1 MKAPVWAVLRR
12 LSDGGVHSGERL
24 AEELGCSRASVN
36 ARIQALADGYQL
48 RIDRVR
54 GQGYRL
60 LSPIDWLDAAAI
72 QAGAPA
78 GVRVE
83 VVEETASTNS
93 DMLAR
98 AAAGEAS
105 GLARLAES
113 QTAGRGRFGR
123 RWLAPLGGGLTFSLL
138 WRFECGVGQLSGL
151 SLVVGVALTRVLN
164 RLGAPVRLKW
174 PNDLLLGERK
184 LAGILIELAGDALGP
199 SAVVIGVGL
208 NLLPAGDVG
217 QPAAALRE
225 AGVTVSR
232 NVLAAALLT
241 ELAAAL
247 SQFAA
252 EGFAPFQAEWQ
263 HWHAWQDEPVVV
275 APMQGEAL
283 AGLALGIDAQGALRL
298 LTSDGECSVHAG
310 EVSLRRLV

>member
-138 WRFECGVGQLSGL
+138 WRFECGVGQLSGQRQ
-151 SLVVGVALTRVLN
+151 GCA
-164 RLGAPVRLKW
+164 GA
-174 PNDLLLGERK
+174 DSQG
-184 LAGILIELAGDALGP
+184 GC
-199 SAVVIGVGL
+199 
-208 NLLPAGDVG
+208 
-217 QPAAALRE
+217 
-225 AGVTVSR
+225 GVTPEAIQRGIVGGDGPLQRRAMAKAITLLESTR
-232 NVLAAALLT
+232 ADHRAQGDALLT
-241 ELAAAL
+241 EIR
-247 SQFAA
+247 
-252 EGFAPFQAEWQ
+252 
-263 HWHAWQDEPVVV
+263 D
-275 APMQGEAL
+275 
-283 AGLALGIDAQGALRL
+283 L
-298 LTSDGECSVHAG
+298 LKEK
-310 EVSLRRLV
+310 R

>member
-1 MKAPVWAVLRR
+1 M
-12 LSDGGVHSGERL
+12 
-24 AEELGCSRASVN
+24 
-36 ARIQALADGYQL
+36 
-48 RIDRVR
+48 
-54 GQGYRL
+54 
-60 LSPIDWLDAAAI
+60 
-72 QAGAPA
+72 
-78 GVRVE
+78 
-83 VVEETASTNS
+83 
-93 DMLAR
+93 
-98 AAAGEAS
+98 
-105 GLARLAES
+105 
-113 QTAGRGRFGR
+113 
-123 RWLAPLGGGLTFSLL
+123 
-138 WRFECGVGQLSGL
+138 GQLSGL

-247 SQFAA
+247 GQFAD

-263 HWHAWQDEPVVV
+263 HWHAWQDETGGGGADAGRGAGRPSLGHRRARCA
-275 APMQGEAL
+275 APADQRGRTQRA
-283 AGLALGIDAQGALRL
+283 
-298 LTSDGECSVHAG
+298 
-310 EVSLRRLV
+310 RR

>member
-1 MKAPVWAVLRR
+1 
-12 LSDGGVHSGERL
+12 
-24 AEELGCSRASVN
+24 
-36 ARIQALADGYQL
+36 
-48 RIDRVR
+48 
-54 GQGYRL
+54 
-60 LSPIDWLDAAAI
+60 
-72 QAGAPA
+72 
-78 GVRVE
+78 
-83 VVEETASTNS
+83 
-93 DMLAR
+93 
-98 AAAGEAS
+98 
-105 GLARLAES
+105 
-113 QTAGRGRFGR
+113 
-123 RWLAPLGGGLTFSLL
+123 
-138 WRFECGVGQLSGL
+138 VGQLSGL
-151 SLVVGVALTRVLN
+151 SLVVGVAFTRVLN

-247 SQFAA
+247 GQFAS

-298 LTSDGECSVHAG
+298 LTSEGERSVHAG